1 MLHSVFVRLYA
12 KPRFGGAGGTA
23 AFGFESL
30 LSGAETE
37 TVQPLGG
44 SGGAGSGP
52 GSLQELLRP
61 PWSAPSVGVGKECL
75 SGSFG
80 LNGLLR
86 DL

>member
-1 MLHSVFVRLYA
+1 MPLSRRSFDSFLGSVISESSSVLHSVFVRLYA

-30 LSGAETE
+30 LSGAETG

-52 GSLQELLRP
+52 GSLQELLRLP
-61 PWSAPSVGVGKECL
+61 
-75 SGSFG
+75 
-80 LNGLLR
+80 
-86 DL
+86 